1 MFVEHSRLHRVS
13 KKTVL
18 YCTSH
23 NVNVSQVEEL
33 KELLEDQNSSVAS
46 ALRSAL
52 RNEELRGGRDG
63 AAQSETDIVILKA
76 LSKLNR

>member
-1 MFVEHSRLHRVS
+1 MPH
-13 KKTVL
+13 KTQW
-18 YCTSH
+18 YYNAH
-23 NVNVSQVEEL
+23 NNTVPQVEEL
-33 KELLEDQNSSVAS
+33 KELLEEQNSSVAG

>member
-1 MFVEHSRLHRVS
+1 M
-13 KKTVL
+13 
-18 YCTSH
+18 
-23 NVNVSQVEEL
+23 
-33 KELLEDQNSSVAS
+33 EDQNSSVAS